1 MLNSEWEDGM
11 EKGLVVISVTDEK
24 EELVDQYMK
33 EMNVTHP
40 VVILP
45 DGALEK
51 VIGVSGFPTSGVF
64 FDNELQWSG
73 HPSSSHGA
81 VEKAMKGATKGG
93 PYPKKLSKAF
103 KLMDQGR
110 AIDAMA
116 ELEKV
121 TPKLDEKDAAWAGRY
136 KAYLMD
142 QGAKAFAKATES
154 IDQGFYFRATQLV
167 DPYLGKVSPY
177 DGAAEMEQRL
187 LMLQEEKNYKKEIS
201 GGKLY
206 AEAKELEGAKEY
218 LEAVKTYRS
227 AMKKG
232 KGAKIEAHAYDAA
245 RALIEARKPG
255 FKSSCERC
263 DYKSQAACS
272 KHYEEVKL

>member
-24 EELVDQYMK
+24 QELVDQYMK

-64 FDNELQWSG
+64 FNNELQWSG
-73 HPSSSHGA
+73 HPASAHGA
-81 VEKAMKGATKGG
+81 VEDAMSGATKGG

-110 AIDAMA
+110 AVDAMA

-121 TPKLDEKDAAWAGRY
+121 TPKLDEKDSAWAERY
-136 KAYLMD
+136 KNYLMD
-142 QGAKAFAKATES
+142 QGAKAFAAATES
-154 IDQGFYFRATQLV
+154 IDQGFYYRATQLV
-167 DPYLGKVSPY
+167 EPYFGKESPY
-177 DGAAEMEQRL
+177 DGVAEMEQRM
-187 LMLQEEKNYKKEIS
+187 LMLEGEGNYKKEIS

-206 AEAKELEGAKEY
+206 AEAKELESAKEY
-218 LEAVKTYRS
+218 LDAVKTYRS

-232 KGAKIEAHAYDAA
+232 KGAKIELHAYDAA
-245 RALIEARKPG
+245 RALIEGRKPG
-255 FKSSCERC
+255 YKSTCEKC
-263 DYKSQAACS
+263 DYKSQAACA
-272 KHYEEVKL
+272 KHFEEVKL